1 MNKLNE
7 NTKKKVINY
16 VKNVNSWLSEEQYQR
31 LLDRICWDIAC
42 RADHKYA
49 SSAEIKDLEDTPMP
63 PKKPDF
69 HEMVGE
75 IMWIF
80 QKNNLTF
87 TAIKGVLS
95 ELELRSAHFS
105 KNHPVNFSDANGVA
119 KEIRVCQERS
129 KTNADSTDESKG
141 EQIHT
146 MPPRLQVDLKI
157 QLDRYG
163 PGYENIKEAVAVA
176 AEIQKEHSCDCT
188 LSIEI

>member
-1 MNKLNE
+1 MQELDE
-7 NTKKKVINY
+7 NTKKKIINC
-16 VKNVNSWLSEEQYQR
+16 VKNVNSWLPEEQYQC
-31 LLDRICWDIAC
+31 LLNRICWDIAC

-49 SSAEIKDLEDTPMP
+49 PSAEIKDSEDTPMP

-95 ELELRSAHFS
+95 DLELRSAYFS

-119 KEIRVCQERS
+119 KEIRVYQERS
-129 KTNADSTDESKG
+129 
-141 EQIHT
+141 
-146 MPPRLQVDLKI
+146 
-157 QLDRYG
+157 
-163 PGYENIKEAVAVA
+163 
-176 AEIQKEHSCDCT
+176 
-188 LSIEI
+188 